1 MDFSQ
6 PELNRDLA
14 ECAYALGQLL
24 GETRNFDLAVANVA
38 IGYRDNELAIG
49 GPNAHSPAY
58 TGSSQLGQ
66 GPEAFVEPNSA
77 ADQEGR
83 RRASIEHW
91 REILVCL
98 SALGA
103 EVAEEIDAAARE
115 ARRDGL
121 TWSMIGSCLGVTKQ
135 VAHQRYGR
143 ASDMGDDTP
152 SAI

>member
-6 PELNRDLA
+6 PDLNRELA

-38 IGYRDNELAIG
+38 IGYRDNELATD

-58 TGSSQLGQ
+58 TGTAEI
-66 GPEAFVEPNSA
+66 GPGPVASIEPNFA
-77 ADQEGR
+77 ADQASR

-103 EVAEEIDAAARE
+103 EVAEEIDAAARQ
-115 ARRDGL
+115 ARREGV

>member
-1 MDFSQ
+1 MDLSDEQ
-6 PELNRDLA
+6 NTRDLA
-14 ECAYALGQLL
+14 ECAYAAGQLL
-24 GETRNFDLAVANVA
+24 ARSRNWGLLTANVA
-38 IGYRDNELAIG
+38 IGYRDAILATFENEL
-49 GPNAHSPAY
+49 HKPAY
-58 TGSSQLGQ
+58 TGSDQI
-66 GPEAFVEPNSA
+66 GPRPAPDVEPISA
-77 ADQEGR
+77 AAQEDS

-98 SALGA
+98 SALDE
-103 EVAEEIDAAARE
+103 EVGEEIDAAARQ

-152 SAI
+152 PEI